1 MMAVTRNWNSGTEH
15 RQVYKY
21 CAYDLTLRSGIPLPE
36 LEVLAEGI
44 PEVDI
49 ELGQIDWRPFTTSP
63 NGSCFDV
70 KGPDTFLFWD
80 TLGTFQVTEGKKIRI
95 DRFPSASDALLR
107 LPLLGAVLA
116 TLLDQRGLLVLHASA
131 VEFDGRSIVFIG
143 NKGDGKSTTA
153 AALYARGHRF
163 IADDIVAIR
172 TELDGSHTVLPGS
185 PQFKLTSEAVLPTL
199 REDPHGLPMIATGAD
214 KRTRRLTGNFARR
227 PVPLGGLCSLSFG
240 DELRIEKLT
249 VQRSI
254 LNLIAYT
261 YVARFGSQFIHGEMA
276 EIHLQ
281 KCVALLKQTSMYD
294 MTRPRNFGMLP
305 ALTEML
311 ETEFGNR
318 PAFSMA

>member
-1 MMAVTRNWNSGTEH
+1 
-15 RQVYKY
+15 VYKY

-49 ELGQIDWRPFTTSP
+49 ELGPIDWRPSTTP
-63 NGSCFDV
+63 PDGSCFET

-80 TLGTFQVTEGKKIRI
+80 TLGTFQVTGGRRILI
-95 DRFPSASDALLR
+95 DRCTSASDALLR

-116 TLLDQRGLLVLHASA
+116 TLLHQRGLLVLHASA
-131 VEFDGRSIVFIG
+131 VEIDGRSIVFIG

-153 AALYARGHRF
+153 AALYARGHCF

-172 TELDGSHTVLPGS
+172 SELDGSHTVLPGF
-185 PQFKLTSEAVLPTL
+185 PQFKLMSEAVLPAL
-199 REDPHGLPMIATGAD
+199 CEDPIGLPKIATGAD
-214 KRTRRLTGNFARR
+214 KRTRRLTGNFARQ

-240 DELRIEKLT
+240 DELRIEKLS

-254 LNLIAYT
+254 LNLIANT
-261 YVARFGSQFIHGEMA
+261 YVARFGRQLIHDELA
-276 EIHLQ
+276 ETHLQ
-281 KCVALLKQTSMYD
+281 NCVSLLRRTSMHD

-311 ETEFGNR
+311 ESEFGNR
-318 PAFSMA
+318 MAISMA